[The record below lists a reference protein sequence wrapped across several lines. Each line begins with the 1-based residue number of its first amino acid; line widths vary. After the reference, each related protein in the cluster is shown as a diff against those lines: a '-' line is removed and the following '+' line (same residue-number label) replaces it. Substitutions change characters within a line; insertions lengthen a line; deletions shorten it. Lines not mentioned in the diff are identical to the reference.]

1 MKKLSKDLKRILAG
15 LARQDAGESLSRRD
29 TMAVPGAGVV
39 KQSRPGSRT
48 SDTGGRA
55 SARRIALISDGRGL
69 GAPLDYVIDACTR
82 QEAKIDVLVHG
93 AVDPANIAAL
103 EGRIREAGLDC
114 GKIQLGTQSL
124 DKIVDYVYN
133 HAALMFL
140 VAMPDDR
147 AVRALID
154 DLGSKRRARLPVPL
168 VLVEERPV
176 SRPRAESVA

>member
-15 LARQDAGESLSRRD
+15 LARQDAGEFLSMRD
-29 TMAVPGAGVV
+29 KMAVLGAKVD

-48 SDTGGRA
+48 RDTGARA
-55 SARRIALISDGRGL
+55 PARRIALISDGRGL
-69 GAPLDYVIDACTR
+69 GAPLDYIIDACTR

-93 AVDPANIAAL
+93 AVDAANIAAL

-114 GKIQLGTQSL
+114 RKVQLGTQSL

-147 AVRALID
+147 TVRALID

-168 VLVEERPV
+168 VLIEERPA
-176 SRPRAESVA
+176 SRARAESVA